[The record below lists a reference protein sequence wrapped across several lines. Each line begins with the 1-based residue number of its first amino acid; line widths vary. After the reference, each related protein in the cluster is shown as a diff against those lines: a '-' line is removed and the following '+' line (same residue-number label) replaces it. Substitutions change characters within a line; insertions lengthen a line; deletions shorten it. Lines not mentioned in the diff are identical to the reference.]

1 MAIDGKQRKLDE
13 ALRAG
18 VSGKKIDIDKLMAST
33 TTTLLSCNIVF
44 TPSSIPFNNPAD
56 EKNANITILGPKYE
70 VKKDSNAKI
79 GEKRTPKKCFAR
91 SNGKVR
97 KSKDKRMNLIEE
109 RPKNKKKKRRRRRS
123 HKKKAIA

>member
-56 EKNANITILGPKYE
+56 EKNA
-70 VKKDSNAKI
+70 
-79 GEKRTPKKCFAR
+79 
-91 SNGKVR
+91 